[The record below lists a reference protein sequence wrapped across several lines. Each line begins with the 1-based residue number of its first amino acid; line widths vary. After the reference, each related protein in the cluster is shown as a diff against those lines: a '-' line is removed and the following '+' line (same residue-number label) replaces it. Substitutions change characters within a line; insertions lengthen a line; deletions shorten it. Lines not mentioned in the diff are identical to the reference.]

1 MKSYDIVICG
11 GGVIGSSIAY
21 FLSRDR
27 DLNIALVDYK
37 KKGNASRASAGGLW
51 PMGEST
57 GLGCGVI
64 LFKTLSKQMSEGV
77 LTSAP
82 AEMKPHIM
90 PPAFFEMAMQS
101 NSMYPWLSQELLD
114 KHNVDMKFEKTGLKF
129 IIYDEY
135 DRLYAQHIANAVPD
149 RQHHIRWIDK
159 QELLEQEPHLS
170 SRALGAMEFD
180 TDHQI
185 NPYRLNEA
193 YVEGARQNGVD
204 LFLNTEVTGIERS
217 GNRVVAVNTSM
228 GTLRCNMVINAAGS
242 WAEKI
247 CQWATGMPLPVFPVK
262 GQVIVSERL
271 PKLLNGCITTSDCYI
286 AQKDNGEILIGSTT
300 EEKGYDTTNDVRLLR
315 QLALGAQKSLP
326 ILKTMNIKRCWT
338 GLRPGSPDELP
349 ILGPMPGIEGYL
361 NACGHFRTGMLTS
374 AITGQ
379 LLNEVARGKPTSLDI
394 SPFLYQR
401 FLSDCGEMV
410 ASYHLEASL

>member
-1 MKSYDIVICG
+1 MKAYDIVICG

-21 FLSRDR
+21 FLSRDK
-27 DLNIALVDYK
+27 DLKIALVDYK
-37 KKGNASRASAGGLW
+37 KPGNASRASAGGLW
-51 PMGEST
+51 AMGEST

-64 LFKTLSKQMSEGV
+64 LFKTLSKQISEGTV
-77 LTSAP
+77 SGAST
-82 AEMKPHIM
+82 EMKPHIM
-90 PPAFFEMAMQS
+90 PTPFFDMAMQS
-101 NSMYPWLSQELLD
+101 NSMYPALSQELLE

-129 IIYDEY
+129 VIFDEY
-135 DRLYAQHIANAVPD
+135 DKIYAQHIADAVPD
-149 RQHHIRWIDK
+149 RKQHIRWIDREQLQ
-159 QELLEQEPHLS
+159 QEEPHLS
-170 SRALGAMEFD
+170 ANALGAMEFG

-204 LFLNTEVTGIERS
+204 LFLNTEVTGIERQ
-217 GNRVVAVNTSM
+217 GRKVVSVTTSM
-228 GTLRCNMVINAAGS
+228 GRLKCGTLINAAGA

-271 PKLLNGCITTSDCYI
+271 PKILNGCITTSDCYI

-300 EEKGYDTTNDVRLLR
+300 EEKGYDTTQDINLLR
-315 QLALGAQKSLP
+315 QLAIGAQKSLP
-326 ILKTMNIKRCWT
+326 ILKSMNIKRCWT

-349 ILGPMPGIEGYL
+349 ILGPVPGVEGYL

-379 LLNEVARGKPTSLDI
+379 LLNELVREQQLTLDI
-394 SPFLYQR
+394 SPFLYDR
-401 FLSDCGEMV
+401 FISPSGEMTG
-410 ASYHLEASL
+410 SYHLEASL